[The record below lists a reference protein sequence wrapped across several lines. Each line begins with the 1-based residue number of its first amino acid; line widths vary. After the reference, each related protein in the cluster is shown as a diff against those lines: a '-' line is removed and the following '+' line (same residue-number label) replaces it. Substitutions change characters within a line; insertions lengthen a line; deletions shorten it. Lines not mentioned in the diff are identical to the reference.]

1 MARIFFTAITLC
13 GVFVFSTI
21 VAAAQEMPDPAPTV
35 SPGKGSIDKP
45 ISLSLVP
52 ALTLNTGSDVNPN
65 RSYLAPYSVTAL
77 GFRFGY
83 DITNRLTAY
92 WNRGTPIS
100 LNGRYYNSAGVPVY
114 GNLADDINDSYGVS
128 YAATKTLAVDAG
140 YTRRWRINVPAA
152 GDPANANPSFY
163 SGAFIGT
170 AWRFGPDTRIGKP
183 FTLYATVTD
192 VDHLL
197 NAAAPAPATRTPGWQ
212 ILCTNCG
219 LSVRLPVF
227 NQSVFIPRAGYVYT
241 ANYAV
246 SSAYPPIANALEYG
260 ADIVPAAFVTFNVT
274 VRNFNGHKIGFPI
287 PTPQDQHYSYVAIS
301 ATFRVRASLPR

>member
-1 MARIFFTAITLC
+1 VKLRRVFTAAFVLC
-13 GVFVFSTI
+13 GLFVLGAI
-21 VAAAQEMPDPAPTV
+21 GAGAQSVPE
-35 SPGKGSIDKP
+35 KP
-45 ISLSLVP
+45 ISLSLIP
-52 ALTLNTGSDVNPN
+52 LLTLNTGSDVNPN
-65 RSYLAPYSVTAL
+65 RSFPAPFAVTAL

-83 DITNRLTAY
+83 DLTNRLTVY
-92 WNRGTPIS
+92 WNRGTPVS
-100 LNGRYYNSAGVPVY
+100 LNGRFYNSAGIPVY
-114 GNLADDINDSYGVS
+114 GNLADDINDSYGVA
-128 YAATKTLAVDAG
+128 YAVTKTLSVDAG

-152 GDPANANPSFY
+152 GDPTNANPSFY
-163 SGAFIGT
+163 SGAYAG
-170 AWRFGPDTRIGKP
+170 ASWRFGPDTKIGRP

-197 NAAAPAPATRTPGWQ
+197 NPAAQATLPGGGAGFKTPGWQ

-246 SSAYPPIANALEYG
+246 SSVYPPIANAIDYG
-260 ADIVPAAFVTFNVT
+260 ADIVAAPFVTFNVT

-287 PTPQDQHYSYVAIS
+287 PAPQDQHYSYVAIS
-301 ATFRVRASLPR
+301 ATFRVRAALPR